1 MGESSLYSCMLVDLI
16 NTFEFLLKE
25 QRIGGEGKE
34 GERRKHLSICSSLE
48 ESGCIKEIL
57 LRLEVRGL
65 KVEND
70 DDGAVFNSLSV
81 NIVDE
86 A

>member
-1 MGESSLYSCMLVDLI
+1 MLVDLI

-25 QRIGGEGKE
+25 QRIGGEEKE
-34 GERRKHLSICSSLE
+34 GRGASIWVCSSLE

>member
-1 MGESSLYSCMLVDLI
+1 MLVDLI

-25 QRIGGEGKE
+25 QRIGGKE